1 MWEVRHRQIV
11 RRRPKNSSS
20 WKGMKSREVKERPDL
35 RRGEGEKG
43 GKRKREE
50 GGQEQGGE
58 RV

>member
-1 MWEVRHRQIV
+1 MGGT
-11 RRRPKNSSS
+11 RRPKNSSS